1 MSEIQTVYLASWLK
15 SLQTSGF
22 IDVTYQELWVLKE
35 SSFNICHSLFEF
47 SGGEYLEERM
57 A

>member
-15 SLQTSGF
+15 SVQTSGF

-47 SGGEYLEERM
+47 SGGEYLGERM